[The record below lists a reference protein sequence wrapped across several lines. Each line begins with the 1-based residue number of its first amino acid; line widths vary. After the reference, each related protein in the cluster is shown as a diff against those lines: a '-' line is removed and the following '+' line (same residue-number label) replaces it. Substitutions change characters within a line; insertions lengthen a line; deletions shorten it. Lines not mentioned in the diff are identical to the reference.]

1 MEQKQDAKHKVK
13 ATYVAFLGPKVMT
26 GKVMVGSLRLLE
38 MVKRH
43 VSEG

>member
-13 ATYVAFLGPKVMT
+13 ATCVAFLGPKVMI

-43 VSEG
+43 VSYG